1 MTKRRNG
8 HHLTPGTL
16 PTAEQEAESKERG
29 AELTRREAQAM
40 SGKVKIDH
48 KFRKAKAQD
57 GRTIMEDAQLILTE
71 CRAAVAA
78 LPADVDEYDIGRH
91 VRADVTYA
99 KRQLQ
104 ELGPVTA
111 MLVAGLVDKFK
122 ASIVAAS
129 AAAATMYD
137 DVPGFGVER
146 IVTEWEAASAD
157 VLALGLTHP
166 DGTPYTGRNVTRTIA
181 PESDDSIIRGMV
193 SRALRLA
200 S

>member
-1 MTKRRNG
+1 MSRRRNG

-16 PTAEQEAESKERG
+16 PTAEQEAADKERG
-29 AELTRREAQAM
+29 AELTRQEAQAM

-48 KFRKAKAQD
+48 KFRKAQTVDEAREVLVD
-57 GRTIMEDAQLILTE
+57 CI
-71 CRAAVAA
+71 AAVEA
-78 LPADVDEYDIGRH
+78 LPSDVDEHAVGRF
-91 VRADVTYA
+91 VRYDVTKA
-99 KRQLQ
+99 ERQLQ

-200 S
+200 N